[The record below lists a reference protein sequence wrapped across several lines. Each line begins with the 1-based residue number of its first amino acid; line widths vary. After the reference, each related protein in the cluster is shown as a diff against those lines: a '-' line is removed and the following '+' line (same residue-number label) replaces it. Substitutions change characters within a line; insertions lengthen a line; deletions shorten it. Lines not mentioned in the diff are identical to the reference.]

1 MAAQPREERK
11 DDIKQAR
18 QRIHVVPVE
27 RRRTVFLI
35 GAPGSGKAAI
45 KGLDVAMLFYRTGI
59 GESTWIAFR
68 DRANLKKIELPDR
81 VTSVDFM
88 AFADPSRTN
97 DESDRRFI

>member
-11 DDIKQAR
+11 DDIKQAG

-35 GAPGSGKAAI
+35 GAPGSGGHQ
-45 KGLDVAMLFYRTGI
+45 GLDVAMLFYRTGI

-97 DESDRRFI
+97 D

>member
-11 DDIKQAR
+11 DDIKQAG

-45 KGLDVAMLFYRTGI
+45 RGWMWRCC
-59 GESTWIAFR
+59 STELELENQHGSHSAIAP
-68 DRANLKKIELPDR
+68 I
-81 VTSVDFM
+81 
-88 AFADPSRTN
+88 
-97 DESDRRFI
+97 